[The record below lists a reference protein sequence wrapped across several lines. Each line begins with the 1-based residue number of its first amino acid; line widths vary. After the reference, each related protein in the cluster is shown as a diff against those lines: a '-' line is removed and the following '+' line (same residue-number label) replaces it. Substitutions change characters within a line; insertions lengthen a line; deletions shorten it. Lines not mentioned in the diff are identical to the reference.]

1 MLDLYASWRWVPDR
15 RIWFNLCFRSR
26 GVFVSISA
34 DMCKFSSA
42 SNRVKLL
49 VISLFIFF
57 CEWGRADFVAD
68 RSARVEAFI
77 DHQKITAI
85 SDRVDWD
92 IGEILPVIS
101 KNAKLG
107 VIGFVEVNSIRPLGP
122 RQFEMRLK
130 LLRQSRKYFIQ
141 TGDVIRRMDLA
152 RENNDYVGSTDL
164 QIHESTMNISSR
176 YRPFVY
182 QGFGIG
188 DTAQTLYKH
197 EFLVNYFGNVF
208 YGMADWLTVGTV
220 APANVL
226 GSPNA
231 NFKIRV
237 FNSESTTLS
246 TGLSFVRLIKER
258 EASLNYNLYWDS
270 TSTDSLVTHTFLSLG
285 LVKWNGAAES
295 AAIKALASS
304 TFQTGYEIILDDWDR
319 FLVGP
324 NYSFEKKALGGYM
337 SYVWVMDRLHVQ
349 ISANATDIT
358 KLKLDPTDGYYGF
371 FDLYWRY

>member
-1 MLDLYASWRWVPDR
+1 MK
-15 RIWFNLCFRSR
+15 I
-26 GVFVSISA
+26 
-34 DMCKFSSA
+34 
-42 SNRVKLL
+42 
-49 VISLFIFF
+49 IFF
-57 CEWGRADFVAD
+57 LLIFYFSQLGHADYVAD

-85 SDRVDWD
+85 SDRSDWD

-107 VIGFVEVNSIRPLGP
+107 VVGFVEVNSVRPLGA

-141 TGDVIRRMDLA
+141 TGDVIKRMDLA
-152 RENNDYVGSTDL
+152 KGNEDYVGSTDL
-164 QIHESTMNISSR
+164 IIHESSMNISSR

-208 YGMADWLTVGTV
+208 YGMADWLTIGTL

-231 NFKIRV
+231 NFKTRV
-237 FNSESTTLS
+237 YDSESTTLS
-246 TGLSFVRLIKER
+246 TGLSFVRLIKEKQ
-258 EASLNYNLYWDS
+258 ATLNLNLYWDS
-270 TSTDSLVTHTFLSLG
+270 TSTDSLITHTFLSLG
-285 LVKWNGAAES
+285 LVKWDGAAES

-304 TFQTGYEIILDDWDR
+304 SFQTGYEIILDDWDR

-324 NYSFEKKALGGYM
+324 NYSFEKKALGGYL
-337 SYVWVMDRLHVQ
+337 SYVWVMDRMHIQV
-349 ISANATDIT
+349 SANATDIT
-358 KLKLDPTDGYYGF
+358 KLKLDPSDGYYGF
-371 FDLYWRY
+371 IDLYWRY